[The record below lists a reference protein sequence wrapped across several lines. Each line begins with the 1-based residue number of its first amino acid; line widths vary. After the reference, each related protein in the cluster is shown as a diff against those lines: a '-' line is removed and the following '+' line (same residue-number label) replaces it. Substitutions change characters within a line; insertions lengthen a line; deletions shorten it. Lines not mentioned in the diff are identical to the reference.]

1 MGRKL
6 SIYIIQEMCV
16 RVFVCVSACGPDF
29 PGRGPPSRRHVI
41 VRIVVVCLG
50 FRAERDQGLIRICV
64 GLD

>member
-1 MGRKL
+1 
-6 SIYIIQEMCV
+6 MCV